1 MSTCGSSSEPSIF
14 DDDGSEQSFPLERE
28 LEGLELIEDL
38 MSDENLQRL
47 SGSDDLTTVR
57 SIELSFNSE
66 EVSIR
71 DLGKRL
77 PNLTELKLSNSSVL
91 GIRDL
96 GSGFERLQ
104 VYIVPALL
112 FLFFIL
118 VCTQCFPTGSLV
130 DPSVAS

>member
-28 LEGLELIEDL
+28 LEGLELIQDL

-47 SGSDDLTTVR
+47 SGSEDTVR

-66 EVSIR
+66 EISIR

-77 PNLTELKLSNSSVL
+77 PSLTELKLSNSSVL

-96 GSGFERLQ
+96 GNGFDRLQ
-104 VYIVPALL
+104 VPVLPCMPLGCYLL
-112 FLFFIL
+112 SLILFVL
-118 VCTQCFPTGSLV
+118 L
-130 DPSVAS
+130 

>member
-28 LEGLELIEDL
+28 LEGLELIQDL

-47 SGSDDLTTVR
+47 SGSEDLTTVR

-66 EVSIR
+66 EISIR

-77 PNLTELKLSNSSVL
+77 PSLTELKLSNSSVL

-96 GSGFERLQ
+96 GNGFDRLQ
-104 VYIVPALL
+104 VPVLPCMPLGCYLL
-112 FLFFIL
+112 SLTLFVLF
-118 VCTQCFPTGSLV
+118 
-130 DPSVAS
+130 

>member
-1 MSTCGSSSEPSIF
+1 MSDIIYSNMSTCGSSSEPSIF

-28 LEGLELIEDL
+28 LEGLELIQDL

-47 SGSDDLTTVR
+47 SGSEDLTTVR

-96 GSGFERLQ
+96 GSGFDRLQ
-104 VYIVPALL
+104 VLIAPSILL
-112 FLFFIL
+112 
-118 VCTQCFPTGSLV
+118 
-130 DPSVAS
+130 

>member
-28 LEGLELIEDL
+28 LEGLELIQDL

-47 SGSDDLTTVR
+47 SGSEDLTTVR

-66 EVSIR
+66 EISIR

-77 PNLTELKLSNSSVL
+77 PSLTELKLSNSSVL

-96 GSGFERLQ
+96 GNGFDRLQ
-104 VYIVPALL
+104 VPVLPCMPLGCYLL
-112 FLFFIL
+112 SLILFVL
-118 VCTQCFPTGSLV
+118 L
-130 DPSVAS
+130 

>member
-1 MSTCGSSSEPSIF
+1 VSDIIYSNMSTCGSSSEPSIF

-28 LEGLELIEDL
+28 LEGLELIQDL

-47 SGSDDLTTVR
+47 SGSEDLTTVR

-96 GSGFERLQ
+96 GSGFDRLQ
-104 VYIVPALL
+104 VLIVPSVLL
-112 FLFFIL
+112 
-118 VCTQCFPTGSLV
+118 
-130 DPSVAS
+130 

>member
-28 LEGLELIEDL
+28 LEGLELIQDL

-47 SGSDDLTTVR
+47 SGSEDLTTVR

-96 GSGFERLQ
+96 GSGFDRLQ
-104 VYIVPALL
+104 VLSALP
-112 FLFFIL
+112 FYYDEPFKNSFSAG
-118 VCTQCFPTGSLV
+118 CRSSG
-130 DPSVAS
+130 

>member
-47 SGSDDLTTVR
+47 SGNEDLTAVR
-57 SIELSFNSE
+57 SIDLSINTE

-77 PNLTELKLSNSSVL
+77 PNLTELKLSNSSVM

-96 GSGFERLQ
+96 GSGFDRLQ
-104 VYIVPALL
+104 AHAPPCMPFCAI
-112 FLFFIL
+112 FH
-118 VCTQCFPTGSLV
+118 
-130 DPSVAS
+130 

>member
-14 DDDGSEQSFPLERE
+14 DDDGSEQSFPFERE
-28 LEGLELIEDL
+28 LEGLELIQDL

-47 SGSDDLTTVR
+47 SGSEDLTTVR

-77 PNLTELKLSNSSVL
+77 PNLTELKLANSSVL

-96 GSGFERLQ
+96 GCGFDRLQ
-104 VYIVPALL
+104 VPTLPPVHAWFGMVLI
-112 FLFFIL
+112 FFRSL
-118 VCTQCFPTGSLV
+118 TGSLV
-130 DPSVAS
+130 DSSIAS

>member
-28 LEGLELIEDL
+28 LEGLELIQDL

-47 SGSDDLTTVR
+47 SGSEDLTTVR

-66 EVSIR
+66 EISIR

-77 PNLTELKLSNSSVL
+77 PSLTELKLSNSSVL

-96 GSGFERLQ
+96 GNGFDRLQ
-104 VYIVPALL
+104 VPVLPCMPLGCYLFSLIIFVLL
-112 FLFFIL
+112 
-118 VCTQCFPTGSLV
+118 
-130 DPSVAS
+130 